1 MAKIDDLL
9 AKMNPPE
16 NARDRWG
23 RKKRR
28 RKPRTKKPEK
38 TPSEAVCAFCGQTVA
53 WGDTADTDLGR
64 ACKRHPGVG

>member
-9 AKMNPPE
+9 AKMNPPPDP
-16 NARDRWG
+16 RDRHRRKKG
-23 RKKRR
+23 RKK
-28 RKPRTKKPEK
+28 PRTQKPSE
-38 TPSEAVCAFCGQTVA
+38 TPSEAVCVFCGQTVA